1 LHIRNTLERRSHPRR
16 PIPPTGLYTPRAG
29 RRFFTSPI
37 FVWHPVTSFLDG
49 VRLQWVGWTPRRGD
63 IIPHHESKDAG
74 SRGYDFNRLERV
86 VRKLAKQHERA
97 VRRSGQLVEELERRD
112 QRIRVLEEELLASNQ
127 CRLDVVKRIDELI
140 AQIDQLDLQLQ
151 SLEDRK

>member
-1 LHIRNTLERRSHPRR
+1 M
-16 PIPPTGLYTPRAG
+16 
-29 RRFFTSPI
+29 
-37 FVWHPVTSFLDG
+37 
-49 VRLQWVGWTPRRGD
+49 
-63 IIPHHESKDAG
+63 
-74 SRGYDFNRLERV
+74 

-97 VRRSGQLVEELERRD
+97 VRRNGQLVEEMERRD
-112 QRIRVLEEELLASNQ
+112 QRIRVLEEDLLASNQ